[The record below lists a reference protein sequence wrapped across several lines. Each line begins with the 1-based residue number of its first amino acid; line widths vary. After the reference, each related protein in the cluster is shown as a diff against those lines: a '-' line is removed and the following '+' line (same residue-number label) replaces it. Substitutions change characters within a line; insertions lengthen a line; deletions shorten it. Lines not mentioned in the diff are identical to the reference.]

1 MRDFEGK
8 VAVVT
13 GGASGMGEATVRLF
27 VEEGA
32 RVVIADVQEA
42 KGHGLADKLAGGA
55 VFERTD
61 VSREDDVKRAVQRAL
76 DEFGRLDVMFNNA
89 GFGGAIGPID
99 EIPVDEFDVT
109 MGILLRG
116 VFLGMKHAAP
126 VMKRQ
131 GSGSIVSTASVAGLN
146 GGMGPHIYCAAK
158 AGVIN
163 LTRSVALEL
172 AEHNVRVNCI
182 CPGAIATPIFGRGLG
197 LPPERLE
204 ESVRLMKGVL
214 ETLQPIKRS
223 GLPDD
228 IAQAAL
234 WLASDESTFVNGH
247 ALVVDGGLIGGR
259 SWSESQFRRAALRQ
273 ALGLDPA

>member
-1 MRDFEGK
+1 
-8 VAVVT
+8 
-13 GGASGMGEATVRLF
+13 
-27 VEEGA
+27 
-32 RVVIADVQEA
+32 
-42 KGHGLADKLAGGA
+42 
-55 VFERTD
+55 
-61 VSREDDVKRAVQRAL
+61 
-76 DEFGRLDVMFNNA
+76 MFNNA

-126 VMKRQ
+126 VMKQQ

-182 CPGAIATPIFGRGLG
+182 CPGAIATPLIAGGMG
-197 LPPERLE
+197 GTDEAVE
-204 ESVRLMKGVL
+204 AMKPVL
-214 ETLQPIKRS
+214 ANFQPIQRS
-223 GLPDD
+223 GEGRD
-228 IAQAAL
+228 IANAAL
-234 WLASDESTFVNGH
+234 WLSSDDASFVTGQ
-247 ALVVDGGLIGGR
+247 AIIVDGGLTAGPMWR
-259 SWSESQFRRAALRQ
+259 SRPEMMRQ
-273 ALGLDPA
+273 YRKMTVPGAP